1 MEIVKKC
8 KECNGKG
15 MVGVESGLK
24 HPAPE
29 FIIGWKCPK
38 CSETDDFIGRN

>member
-1 MEIVKKC
+1 MKKC

-24 HPAPE
+24 RPAPE
-29 FIIGWKCPK
+29 FIIGWKCDT
-38 CSETDDFIGRN
+38 CYGSGEDDNAKSLF